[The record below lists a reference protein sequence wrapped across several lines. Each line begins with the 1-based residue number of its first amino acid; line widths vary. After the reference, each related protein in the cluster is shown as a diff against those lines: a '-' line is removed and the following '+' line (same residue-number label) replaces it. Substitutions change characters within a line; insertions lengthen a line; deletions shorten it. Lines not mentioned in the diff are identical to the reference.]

1 VMATPFFSACR
12 AFPELPDTHDVHHP
26 KGAAT
31 QQMKRAIR
39 KGGAM

>member
-1 VMATPFFSACR
+1 MATLISSACR
-12 AFPELPDTHDVHHP
+12 ALPELPDTHDVQHP

-31 QQMKRAIR
+31 QQMKPAIR